1 MTRPRSGRDPAIATD
16 PNVGRRRAGYRV
28 GMISFSGSAP
38 ATPSPACPV
47 GAPRSAL
54 ASTSAA
60 LPVGA
65 DARLFA
71 LILAVRAAR
80 TGWANVTCQDL
91 RRYADPH
98 GVLDELLAGG
108 WISSDGDDPHRVVD
122 ADPADALPLQ
132 AAGLTGLVDPPT
144 GELMRSRVSGWITRT
159 SAAKPLKKAD
169 AATRLAALA
178 LVLDADPTT
187 GRGHLPDSL
196 PEQVLTALTPKWI
209 ELLDGGGYQLSD
221 AAADTLPVYQPVPQ
235 TWPRAGGRARLGEW
249 PR

>member
-1 MTRPRSGRDPAIATD
+1 MTAAPSTTAPAAAAAPKAAPGRPRLTGPQAAAARQLVAA
-16 PNVGRRRAGYRV
+16 A
-28 GMISFSGSAP
+28 
-38 ATPSPACPV
+38 
-47 GAPRSAL
+47 
-54 ASTSAA
+54 AA
-60 LPVGA
+60 LPVSP

-91 RRYADPH
+91 RRYPDPH

-108 WISSDGDDPHRVVD
+108 WITSDDDPHRVVD
-122 ADPADALPLQ
+122 ADPADALPVQ
-132 AAGLTGLVDPPT
+132 AGGLTGLVDPPM

-159 SAAKPLKKAD
+159 SAAKPLKKTD

-187 GRGHLPDSL
+187 GCGHLSDGL

-209 ELLDGGGYQLSD
+209 VLLDDGGYQLAE
-221 AAADTLPVYQPVPQ
+221 AAGDTLPVSQPTPQ
-235 TWPRAGGRARLGEW
+235 T
-249 PR
+249 

>member
-1 MTRPRSGRDPAIATD
+1 MTAAPSTTAPAAAAAPKAAPGRPRLTGPQAAAARQLVAA
-16 PNVGRRRAGYRV
+16 A
-28 GMISFSGSAP
+28 
-38 ATPSPACPV
+38 
-47 GAPRSAL
+47 
-54 ASTSAA
+54 AA
-60 LPVGA
+60 LPVSP

-91 RRYADPH
+91 RRYPDPH

-108 WISSDGDDPHRVVD
+108 WITPSGDDDPHRVVD
-122 ADPADALPLQ
+122 ADPADALPVQ
-132 AAGLTGLVDPPT
+132 AGGLTGLVDPPM

-159 SAAKPLKKAD
+159 SAAKPLKKTD

-187 GRGHLPDSL
+187 GCGHLSDGL

-209 ELLDGGGYQLSD
+209 DLLDGGGYQLAEAAGD
-221 AAADTLPVYQPVPQ
+221 ALPVSQPTPQ
-235 TWPRAGGRARLGEW
+235 T
-249 PR
+249 

>member
-1 MTRPRSGRDPAIATD
+1 MTAAPSTTAPAAAAAKAAPGRPRLTGPQAAAARQLVAA
-16 PNVGRRRAGYRV
+16 A
-28 GMISFSGSAP
+28 
-38 ATPSPACPV
+38 
-47 GAPRSAL
+47 
-54 ASTSAA
+54 AA
-60 LPVGA
+60 LPVSP

-91 RRYADPH
+91 RRYPDPH

-108 WISSDGDDPHRVVD
+108 WITPSGDGDPHRVVD
-122 ADPADALPLQ
+122 ADPADALPVQ
-132 AAGLTGLVDPPT
+132 AGGLTGLVDPPM

-187 GRGHLPDSL
+187 GCGHLPDGL
-196 PEQVLTALTPKWI
+196 PEQVLAALTPKWI
-209 ELLDGGGYQLSD
+209 VLLDGGGYQLSD
-221 AAADTLPVYQPVPQ
+221 AAADTLPVSQPTPQ
-235 TWPRAGGRARLGEW
+235 T
-249 PR
+249 